1 MTSATKTSKSNGSS
15 RGFTL
20 IEIVMVLAIVAIVS
34 GGAITFLIF
43 SSDGRE
49 LQKASSEVEGL
60 ARRARTTAILQQT
73 PYALEFTPGLIRML
87 PFAQAEQP
95 MKGNSLR
102 NSSRDKKVVEDP
114 AAPTSAHTPIFA
126 SFNPSG
132 GMTLL
137 LRRWNS
143 EDWQAMKEGKPQ
155 VWRFDPDG
163 LCEPVSIR
171 YELGK
176 SWIQDAYHPLN
187 AAISDSQSEIK

>member
-1 MTSATKTSKSNGSS
+1 MTLATKTSKSSGRP

-34 GGAITFLIF
+34 GGAITFLVF
-43 SSDGRE
+43 SSGGRE
-49 LQKASSEVEGL
+49 LQKTSSEVESL

-73 PYALEFTPGLIRML
+73 PYAIEFTPGLIQLL
-87 PFAQAEQP
+87 PFAQAGQTTKRASP
-95 MKGNSLR
+95 GSASGGKN
-102 NSSRDKKVVEDP
+102 V
-114 AAPTSAHTPIFA
+114 AANPDATTSTHTPVFE
-126 SFNPSG
+126 SFHPSG
-132 GMTLL
+132 DMTVL

-143 EDWQAMKEGKPQ
+143 EDWLAMKDGKPQ

-163 LCEPVSIR
+163 LCEPISIR
-171 YELGK
+171 YELGQ